1 MNTEPNYSPVKVKQW
16 TIGLVVG
23 ILLVALVAIA
33 GQVLPTATRAQE
45 SLEVTNSIDENSNTD
60 HLVTLPQ
67 TDSVADTQ
75 KHTLGLQDIFAIE
88 SRFEQFE
95 TLFTLLASAD
105 QQSVQSLLNDSKTV
119 EHHSFLH
126 DVQSLILKRLTMHDP
141 LTALKEANKFS
152 GTQRNKLIRSVF
164 QEWSL
169 VNFEEAVSVASTLD
183 ERGKTAAVEGIVG
196 TRDDLSRETLLEV
209 ARELDS
215 EDTVIDLFVAALARQ
230 EITDPDT
237 AWSSFLTEYGKNFD
251 NMSTAQLQFFK
262 SIAHSLLEKYGTDA
276 IFKVNQML
284 EGYETATSILLDFL
298 DLIAQEDPEL
308 SFELAISLSHEND
321 RYIGG
326 VRVLE
331 WTETDPLAALDA
343 LVALEDYPDT
353 ELLVM
358 GFNLS
363 RPAERYARQILDR
376 IRTYSQKTDPELIGN
391 VVFALAQSSPES
403 AATHLDLIEDDVRRL
418 ELSSNI
424 ARSWARR
431 DIQGALDWVQRSAES
446 ANHQRTLQEI
456 VLVEFTYQDSSQALQ
471 IALDLPLNESGIGIE
486 ETVIETIAEFDLSTA
501 VSMLPKSRNSET
513 KTQVGILLGNAL
525 IKNGQPETAFNL
537 VNRLP
542 ETAKA
547 KFIESITRTWALVDP
562 SGMYANLEQL
572 PSTEYTAQAAA
583 SLLLQGRWSNNVA
596 FTQEEQIRLRSF
608 MSDEDLTNLEEALD
622 KADAIRSVLP

>member
-1 MNTEPNYSPVKVKQW
+1 MNSKPKYSPVKVKQL
-16 TIGLVVG
+16 TICLVIG
-23 ILLVALVAIA
+23 ILFVVVIVTADQTM
-33 GQVLPTATRAQE
+33 QVTQARE
-45 SLEVTNSIDENSNTD
+45 SSEVTNSINEHRGSNYIVDEPK
-60 HLVTLPQ
+60 TLS
-67 TDSVADTQ
+67 DSDT
-75 KHTLGLQDIFAIE
+75 KKDSLELKDIFAIK
-88 SRFEQFE
+88 SRFEQFA
-95 TLFTLLASAD
+95 TLFKLLASAD
-105 QQSVQSLLNDSKTV
+105 QQSVQNLLNSSKTV
-119 EHHSFLH
+119 EYHSFLH
-126 DVQSLILKRLTMHDP
+126 DVQSLILQRLTIHDP

-215 EDTVIDLFVAALARQ
+215 EDTAIDLFVAASARQ

-237 AWSSFLTEYGKNFD
+237 AWSSFLTEYGNNFD
-251 NMSTAQLQFFK
+251 DMSTAQLQFFK

-276 IFKVNQML
+276 IFKVSQML
-284 EGYETATSILLDFL
+284 EGDETATSILHDFL
-298 DLIAQEDPEL
+298 DLIALEDPEL
-308 SFELAISLSHEND
+308 SFELAISLSQEND

-326 VRVLE
+326 VRVMG

-363 RPAERYARQILDR
+363 RPADRYARQILDR
-376 IRTYSQKTDPELIGN
+376 IRTYSQKIDPELIGN
-391 VVFALAQSSPES
+391 MVYALAQSSPES
-403 AATHLDLIEDDVRRL
+403 AATHLDLIEDDGRRL
-418 ELSSNI
+418 ELSANI

-431 DIQGALDWVQRSAES
+431 DIQGALDWVQRSVES

-471 IALDLPLNESGIGIE
+471 TALALPLNESGIGIE

-513 KTQVGILLGNAL
+513 KTQVGLLLGNAL
-525 IKNGQPETAFNL
+525 IKNGQPEAAFNL
-537 VNRLP
+537 VDRLP
-542 ETAKA
+542 EAAKA
-547 KFIESITRTWALVDP
+547 KFIESITRTWAMVDP

-608 MSDEDLTNLEEALD
+608 MSDEDLTDLEEALD

>member
-1 MNTEPNYSPVKVKQW
+1 MNSKPKYSPVKVKQL
-16 TIGLVVG
+16 TIGLVIG
-23 ILLVALVAIA
+23 ILFVVVIVIA
-33 GQVLPTATRAQE
+33 DQTMQVTQAGD
-45 SLEVTNSIDENSNTD
+45 SSEVTNSIDEHRGSNYIVD
-60 HLVTLPQ
+60 EPKTLS
-67 TDSVADTQ
+67 DSDT
-75 KHTLGLQDIFAIE
+75 KKDSLELKDIFAIK
-88 SRFEQFE
+88 SRFEQFA
-95 TLFTLLASAD
+95 TLFKLLASAD
-105 QQSVQSLLNDSKTV
+105 QQSVQNLLNNSKTV
-119 EHHSFLH
+119 EYHSFLH
-126 DVQSLILKRLTMHDP
+126 DVQSLILQRLTIHDP

-215 EDTVIDLFVAALARQ
+215 EDTAIDLFVAASARQ

-237 AWSSFLTEYGKNFD
+237 AWSSFLTEYGNNFD
-251 NMSTAQLQFFK
+251 DMSTAQLQFFK
-262 SIAHSLLEKYGTDA
+262 NIAHSLLEKYGTDA
-276 IFKVNQML
+276 IFKVSQML
-284 EGYETATSILLDFL
+284 EGDETATSILHDFL

-308 SFELAISLSHEND
+308 SFELATSLSHENN

-326 VRVLE
+326 ARVFR
-331 WTETDPLAALDA
+331 WTKTDPLAALDA

-363 RPAERYARQILDR
+363 RPADRYARQILDR
-376 IRTYSQKTDPELIGN
+376 IRTYSQKIDPELIGN
-391 VVFALAQSSPES
+391 MVYALAQSSPES

-418 ELSSNI
+418 ELSANI

-431 DIQGALDWVQRSAES
+431 DIQGALDWVQRSVES

-471 IALDLPLNESGIGIE
+471 TAIALPLNESGIGIE

-501 VSMLPKSRNSET
+501 VTLLPKSRNSET
-513 KTQVGILLGNAL
+513 KTQVGLLLGNAL
-525 IKNGQPETAFNL
+525 IKNGQPEAAFNL
-537 VNRLP
+537 VDRLP
-542 ETAKA
+542 EAAKA
-547 KFIESITRTWALVDP
+547 KFIESITRTWAMVDP

-608 MSDEDLTNLEEALD
+608 MSDEDLTDLEEALD

>member
-1 MNTEPNYSPVKVKQW
+1 MNSKPKYSPVKVKQL
-16 TIGLVVG
+16 TIGLVIG
-23 ILLVALVAIA
+23 ILFVVVIVIA
-33 GQVLPTATRAQE
+33 DQTMQVTQAGD
-45 SLEVTNSIDENSNTD
+45 SSEVTNSIDEHRGSNYIVD
-60 HLVTLPQ
+60 EPKTLS
-67 TDSVADTQ
+67 DSDT
-75 KHTLGLQDIFAIE
+75 KKDSLELKDIFAIK
-88 SRFEQFE
+88 SRFEQFA
-95 TLFTLLASAD
+95 TLFKLLASAD
-105 QQSVQSLLNDSKTV
+105 QQSVQNLLNNSKTV
-119 EHHSFLH
+119 EYHNFLH
-126 DVQSLILKRLTMHDP
+126 DVQSLILQRLTIHDP

-183 ERGKTAAVEGIVG
+183 ERGKTAAVEGIVE

-215 EDTVIDLFVAALARQ
+215 EDTAMDLFVAASARQ

-237 AWSSFLTEYGKNFD
+237 AWSSFLTEYGNNFD
-251 NMSTAQLQFFK
+251 DMSTAQLQFFK
-262 SIAHSLLEKYGTDA
+262 SIAHSLLEKYGTEA
-276 IFKVNQML
+276 IFKVSQML
-284 EGYETATSILLDFL
+284 EGDETATSILLDFL

-308 SFELAISLSHEND
+308 SFELATSLSQENN

-326 VRVLE
+326 ARVFQ
-331 WTETDPLAALDA
+331 WTKTDPLAALDA

-363 RPAERYARQILDR
+363 RPADRYARQILDR
-376 IRTYSQKTDPELIGN
+376 IRTYSQKIDPELIGN
-391 VVFALAQSSPES
+391 MVYALAQSSPES
-403 AATHLDLIEDDVRRL
+403 AATHLDLIEDGVRRL
-418 ELSSNI
+418 ELSANI

-431 DIQGALDWVQRSAES
+431 DIQGALDWVQRSVES

-471 IALDLPLNESGIGIE
+471 TALDLPLNESGIGIE

-525 IKNGQPETAFNL
+525 IKNGQPEVAFNL

-542 ETAKA
+542 EAAKA

-608 MSDEDLTNLEEALD
+608 MSDEDLTDLEETLD
-622 KADAIRSVLP
+622 KTDAIRSVLP

>member
-1 MNTEPNYSPVKVKQW
+1 MNSKPKYSPVKVKQL
-16 TIGLVVG
+16 TIGLVIG
-23 ILLVALVAIA
+23 ILFVVVIVIA
-33 GQVLPTATRAQE
+33 DQTMQVTQVRD
-45 SLEVTNSIDENSNTD
+45 SSEVTNSIDEHRDSN
-60 HLVTLPQ
+60 HLVDEPKTLS
-67 TDSVADTQ
+67 DSDT
-75 KHTLGLQDIFAIE
+75 KKDSLELKDIFAIK
-88 SRFEQFE
+88 SRFEQFA
-95 TLFTLLASAD
+95 TLFKLLASAD
-105 QQSVQSLLNDSKTV
+105 QQSVQNLLNNSKTV
-119 EHHSFLH
+119 EYHSFLH
-126 DVQSLILKRLTMHDP
+126 DIQSLILQRLTIHDP

-215 EDTVIDLFVAALARQ
+215 EDTAIDLFVAASARQ

-237 AWSSFLTEYGKNFD
+237 AWSSFLTEYGNNFD
-251 NMSTAQLQFFK
+251 DMSTAQLQFFK
-262 SIAHSLLEKYGTDA
+262 SIAHSLLEQYGTDA
-276 IFKVNQML
+276 IFKVSQML
-284 EGYETATSILLDFL
+284 EGDETATSILLDFL
-298 DLIAQEDPEL
+298 DLIALEDPEL

-326 VRVLE
+326 VRVMG

-363 RPAERYARQILDR
+363 VPAERYARQILDR
-376 IRTYSQKTDPELIGN
+376 IRTYSQKIDSELIGN
-391 VVFALAQSSPES
+391 AVYALTQSSPES

-418 ELSSNI
+418 ELSANI

-431 DIQGALDWVQRSAES
+431 DIQGALDWVQRSVES

-471 IALDLPLNESGIGIE
+471 TALDLPLNESGIGIE
-486 ETVIETIAEFDLSTA
+486 ESVIETIAEFDLSTA
-501 VSMLPKSRNSET
+501 VSMLPKSRNTET

-525 IKNGQPETAFNL
+525 IKNGQPEAAFNL

-542 ETAKA
+542 EAAKA

-562 SGMYANLEQL
+562 NGMYANLEQL
-572 PSTEYTAQAAA
+572 PSTEYTAQAAG

-608 MSDEDLTNLEEALD
+608 MSDEDLTDLEEALD